1 MENQKL
7 SFKTKEELQEA
18 ILQEKVFV

>member
-18 ILQEKVFV
+18 ILQEKVSV